1 MTAPVP
7 ATRRRMTRALVARVG
22 EELFAFPVSGI
33 TEAVDAPEVAPVPLA
48 PEGVAGQAH
57 HRDRLLPVL
66 DPRVLLGVAR
76 GEGTGT
82 LLVMPGA
89 RPWGLWVD
97 DLSDLV
103 AVDRAVRRPL
113 PPGSD
118 RTGML
123 TGLLIVDDTLAGVVH
138 VQALHRAAES
148 LLSVE
153 SSDR

>member
-1 MTAPVP
+1 MTAPVN
-7 ATRRRMTRALVARVG
+7 ATRKRMTRALVARVG
-22 EELFAFPVSGI
+22 EEHFAFPVTAI
-33 TEAVDAPEVAPVPLA
+33 TEAVDAPTVLPVPLA
-48 PEGVAGQAH
+48 PEGVVGQAR
-57 HRDRLLPVL
+57 HRERLLPVL
-66 DPRVLLGVAR
+66 DPRVLLGAAR
-76 GEGTGT
+76 GDGAGT

-113 PPGSD
+113 PPGTD

-123 TGLLIVDDTLAGVVH
+123 TGLLVVDDTLAGVVH
-138 VQALHRAAES
+138 VQALQRAAET